1 MTVPE
6 PLAIVHTASA
16 EETRDVAAVIAGH
29 IQADDLILLT
39 GDLGAGK
46 TAFVQ
51 GFAAALDVTDP
62 VTSPTFTLANVY
74 RGRFEINHLDVYRL
88 EQIDEVLDLGLS
100 ELLDSGSVTLVEWGD
115 TILPALPPEHLEVSF
130 TFGDG
135 DDDRIIELRGN
146 GQLWRVRGRL
156 LGEALA
162 PWGEGR

>member
-6 PLAIVHTASA
+6 PFAVVHTSSA
-16 EETRDVAAVIAGH
+16 QETRDVAAVVAGH
-29 IQADDLILLT
+29 VQPDDLYLLA

-88 EQIDEVLDLGLS
+88 EQLEEVLDLGLP
-100 ELLDSGSVTLVEWGD
+100 ELLDSGGVTLVEWGD
-115 TILPALPPEHLEVSF
+115 AIAPALPPEHLEVRF
-130 TFGDG
+130 RYGEG
-135 DDDRIIELRGN
+135 DDDRVLELRAAGAA
-146 GQLWRVRGRL
+146 WRARSSL
-156 LGEALA
+156 LAEALA

>member
-1 MTVPE
+1 MPDPLTTV
-6 PLAIVHTASA
+6 ATASA
-16 EETRDVAAVIAGH
+16 QETRDVAAVIAGH
-29 IQADDLILLT
+29 VQPDDLLLLA

-74 RGRFEINHLDVYRL
+74 RGRLEINHLDVYRL
-88 EQIDEVLDLGLS
+88 EHIEEAMDLGLS
-100 ELLDSGSVTLVEWGD
+100 ELLDSGCVTVIEWGD
-115 TILPALPPEHLEVSF
+115 AILPALPPEHLELRF
-130 TFGDG
+130 LFGEG
-135 DDDRIIELRGN
+135 DDDRLVEVRATGTR
-146 GQLWRVRGRL
+146 WRARARL